1 MNKSTSTSPTPNYDR
16 MFRASTPAS
25 LLDKHLVL
33 ITSRPTSVLNSGV
46 LQALEEIVRPL
57 SVTPTLF
64 KKQKKSSE
72 GLPQF
77 MYDFLHQ
84 DYMPRIDVKS
94 KVGEY
99 RRQNTIRRSDTLDMS
114 RDSERSPGFFVTEL
128 NTSNNKPGHVWT
140 LRKRN
145 ITQHERRAEY
155 YDFAIGGNKHNIH
168 IKTPLYKPQ
177 TIKVSPR
184 SSIKLYT
191 KQPIVQ
197 LKDNTKRNRNRNS
210 VLKSIENYKSGRT
223 SLNQSIDG
231 SDAKRSRNEICIHRG
246 KERSTSCFA
255 DKIAIIRE
263 ITNFKLDLE
272 DDSDEDI

>member
-16 MFRASTPAS
+16 IFRASTPAS
-25 LLDKHLVL
+25 VLDKHLL
-33 ITSRPTSVLNSGV
+33 LSTSRPISVLNSAV
-46 LQALEEIVRPL
+46 FQPREEIVRPV
-57 SVTPTLF
+57 SITPTLF
-64 KKQKKSSE
+64 KKQKKTPKD
-72 GLPQF
+72 LPLF
-77 MYDFLHQ
+77 IYDFLHQ
-84 DYMPRIDVKS
+84 DYIPKIDARS

-99 RRQNTIRRSDTLDMS
+99 RRRNTIRRSDTLDMS

-128 NTSNNKPGHVWT
+128 NTSNNKPGQVWT

-145 ITQHERRAEY
+145 ITQQERRAEY

-191 KQPIVQ
+191 KQPISQ
-197 LKDNTKRNRNRNS
+197 LQDNTKRNRKRNIAP
-210 VLKSIENYKSGRT
+210 KSIENYKSGRT
-223 SLNQSIDG
+223 SLNQSID
-231 SDAKRSRNEICIHRG
+231 SDAKRSKNEIHIHRG

-255 DKIAIIRE
+255 EKVAIIRE
-263 ITNFKLDLE
+263 ITNFELDLE